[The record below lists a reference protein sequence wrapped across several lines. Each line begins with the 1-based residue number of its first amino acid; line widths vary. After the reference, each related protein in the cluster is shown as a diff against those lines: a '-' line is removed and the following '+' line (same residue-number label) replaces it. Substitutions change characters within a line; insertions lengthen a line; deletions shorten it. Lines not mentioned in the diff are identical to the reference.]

1 MDRPVSSQV
10 DRLMLDA
17 KKAILQEQHQRFQ
30 NLQREKRWDDAWK
43 QLHVTLTCAAD
54 LLKDSVGL
62 LEKAVN
68 QKNQRLSSS
77 MTSTEDPPSLRDYP
91 QDFPDSEDIKNPKR
105 HD

>member
-1 MDRPVSSQV
+1 MDRPASAQA

-17 KKAILQEQHQRFQ
+17 KKVILQEQHQRFQ
-30 NLQREKRWDDAWK
+30 DLQREERWDDAWK

-68 QKNQRLSSS
+68 QKNQLQPPSSTPS
-77 MTSTEDPPSLRDYP
+77 ETPPSL
-91 QDFPDSEDIKNPKR
+91 
-105 HD
+105 

>member
-1 MDRPVSSQV
+1 MDRPASAQA

-17 KKAILQEQHQRFQ
+17 KKAILQKQHQRFQ
-30 NLQREKRWDDAWK
+30 DLQREERWDDAWK

-68 QKNQRLSSS
+68 QKNQLQPPSSTPS
-77 MTSTEDPPSLRDYP
+77 ETPPSL
-91 QDFPDSEDIKNPKR
+91 
-105 HD
+105 

>member
-1 MDRPVSSQV
+1 MERPASAQA

-17 KKAILQEQHQRFQ
+17 KKAILHEQHQRVQ
-30 NLQREKRWDDAWK
+30 DLQREERWDDAWK

-68 QKNQRLSSS
+68 AKNQLP
-77 MTSTEDPPSLRDYP
+77 PPSPAPTEPPPPLG
-91 QDFPDSEDIKNPKR
+91 
-105 HD
+105 

>member
-1 MDRPVSSQV
+1 MDRPASAQA

-30 NLQREKRWDDAWK
+30 DLQREERWDDAWK

-68 QKNQRLSSS
+68 QKNQLQPPSSTPS
-77 MTSTEDPPSLRDYP
+77 ETPPSL
-91 QDFPDSEDIKNPKR
+91 
-105 HD
+105 

>member
-1 MDRPVSSQV
+1 MDRPASGQA

-30 NLQREKRWDDAWK
+30 DLQREERWDDAWK

-62 LEKAVN
+62 LEKTVN
-68 QKNQRLSSS
+68 HHKQLPPSSS
-77 MTSTEDPPSLRDYP
+77 TPPENPSST
-91 QDFPDSEDIKNPKR
+91 
-105 HD
+105 

>member
-1 MDRPVSSQV
+1 MDRPASAQA

-30 NLQREKRWDDAWK
+30 DLQREERWDDAWK

-62 LEKAVN
+62 LERAVN
-68 QKNQRLSSS
+68 QKNQLQPPSSTPS
-77 MTSTEDPPSLRDYP
+77 ETPPSL
-91 QDFPDSEDIKNPKR
+91 
-105 HD
+105 

>member
-1 MDRPVSSQV
+1 MDRPASVQA

-30 NLQREKRWDDAWK
+30 DLQREERWDDAWK

-62 LEKAVN
+62 LEKTVN
-68 QKNQRLSSS
+68 QQKQLPPSSS
-77 MTSTEDPPSLRDYP
+77 TPPESP
-91 QDFPDSEDIKNPKR
+91 SSS
-105 HD
+105 

>member
-1 MDRPVSSQV
+1 MDRLASAQA

-30 NLQREKRWDDAWK
+30 DLQREERWDDAWK

-54 LLKDSVGL
+54 LLKDSVGM

-68 QKNQRLSSS
+68 AKNQLP
-77 MTSTEDPPSLRDYP
+77 PPSPAPTEPP
-91 QDFPDSEDIKNPKR
+91 QPLG
-105 HD
+105 

>member
-1 MDRPVSSQV
+1 MDRPASAQA

-30 NLQREKRWDDAWK
+30 DLQREERWDDAWK

-62 LEKAVN
+62 AGKSRESK
-68 QKNQRLSSS
+68 KS
-77 MTSTEDPPSLRDYP
+77 TSTSLIY
-91 QDFPDSEDIKNPKR
+91 SV
-105 HD
+105 

>member
-1 MDRPVSSQV
+1 MDRPASTQA

-30 NLQREKRWDDAWK
+30 DLQREERWDDAWK

-68 QKNQRLSSS
+68 HNNQRPPTSSTPS
-77 MTSTEDPPSLRDYP
+77 ETPPL
-91 QDFPDSEDIKNPKR
+91 
-105 HD
+105 